1 MEVIYDLAERY
12 DLTKYNITYKLFN
25 KYNFTEDEI
34 KHIYDILPNYYNI
47 KRIDLNIY
55 KNIKVEN

>member
-1 MEVIYDLAERY
+1 M
-12 DLTKYNITYKLFN
+12 KYNC
-25 KYNFTEDEI
+25 TEGEI